1 MSRAT
6 VLACLVSSSVLALT
20 VAAASPAQAAGVD
33 YVALGDSYSSGV
45 GAPGQS
51 GTCLRSNY
59 SYAAQWAAKHSPA
72 TFQFLA
78 CSGAVTDDVLNTQVP
93 AMSGGADLI
102 SITIG
107 GNDAGF
113 APTVLTCLTSSD
125 ATCTAKVNAGKAY
138 VANTLPGKLDAT
150 YAAIKAKAATGAKVV
165 VLSYPNIFDTSAAL
179 CEMSATKRKALN
191 SGAQALDDMIKS
203 RAANAGF
210 TYADV
215 RDNFAG
221 HGVCASKPY
230 LNGLTIIPPQNSY
243 HPNANGYT
251 FGYLPALTSAVS

>member
-6 VLACLVSSSVLALT
+6 VLACLVTSSALALT
-20 VAAASPAQAAGVD
+20 VAVASPAQAAGVD

-51 GTCLRSNY
+51 GGCLRSNY

-93 AMSGGADLI
+93 AMKSGTDLV

-113 APTVLTCLTSSD
+113 APTVITCLTSSD
-125 ATCTAKVNAGKAY
+125 ATCTAKVNAGKTY
-138 VANTLPGKLDAT
+138 VATTLPGKLDAT
-150 YAAIKAKAATGAKVV
+150 YAAIKAKAPGAQVV
-165 VLSYPNIFDTSAAL
+165 VLSYPNIFDTSATI

-191 SGAQALDDMIKS
+191 SGAQTLDDMIKS
-203 RAANAGF
+203 RAAAAGF

-221 HGVCASKPY
+221 HGVCAAKPY

-243 HPNANGYT
+243 HPNTNGYT
-251 FGYLPALTSAVS
+251 LGYLPALTSATS

>member
-51 GTCLRSNY
+51 GICLRSNH
-59 SYAAQWAAKHSPA
+59 SYAAQWAARNSP
-72 TFQFLA
+72 TSFQFLA
-78 CSGAVTDDVLNTQVP
+78 CGGAVTDDVVKTQVP
-93 AMSGGADLI
+93 AMNSGADLV

-125 ATCTAKVNAGKAY
+125 ATCTAKVNQGRAY

-150 YAAIKAKAATGAKVV
+150 YAAIRAKAPGARVV
-165 VLSYPNIFDTSAAL
+165 VLSYPNIFDTSSVL
-179 CEMSATKRKALN
+179 CEMSTTKRKALN
-191 SGAQALDDMIKS
+191 GGAQALDDMIKS
-203 RAANAGF
+203 RATAAGF
-210 TYADV
+210 VYADV

-221 HGVCASKPY
+221 HGVCSSRPY

-243 HPNANGYT
+243 HPNVNGYT
-251 FGYLPALTSAVS
+251 SGYLPALTGAA

>member
-1 MSRAT
+1 MSRVT

-20 VAAASPAQAAGVD
+20 VAIASPAQAAAID

-51 GTCLRSNY
+51 GSCLRSNY
-59 SYAAQWAAKHSPA
+59 SYAAQWAAKNNPA

-78 CSGAVTDDVLNTQVP
+78 CGGAVTDDIVKTQVP
-93 AMSGGADLI
+93 AMSSGADLI

-125 ATCTAKVNAGKAY
+125 ATCTAKVNAGKTY
-138 VANTLPGKLDAT
+138 VANTLPGKLDAA
-150 YAAIKAKAATGAKVV
+150 YGAIKTKAPNAKVV
-165 VLSYPNIFDTSAAL
+165 VLSYPNIFDTSAVF
-179 CEMSATKRKALN
+179 CEMSVTKRKALN

-203 RAANAGF
+203 RATAAGF
-210 TYADV
+210 TWSDV
-215 RDNFAG
+215 RDEFAG
-221 HGVCASKPY
+221 HGVCGSRPY

-243 HPNANGYT
+243 HPNSSGYT
-251 FGYLPALTSAVS
+251 NGYLPALNSAL

>member
-20 VAAASPAQAAGVD
+20 VAIASPAQAAGVD

-51 GTCLRSNY
+51 GSCLRSNY
-59 SYAAQWAAKHSPA
+59 SYAAQWAARNSP
-72 TFQFLA
+72 TSFQFLA
-78 CSGAVTDDVLNTQVP
+78 CSGAVTDDVVSKQVP
-93 AMSGGADLI
+93 AMASGADLI

-125 ATCTAKVNAGKAY
+125 ATCITKVNAGKSY
-138 VANTLPGKLDAT
+138 VANTLPGKLDAA
-150 YAAIKAKAATGAKVV
+150 YNAIRAKAPGAKVV
-165 VLSYPNIFDTSAAL
+165 VLSYPNIFDTASAF

-203 RAANAGF
+203 RAAAAGF

-221 HGVCASKPY
+221 HGVCASRPY

-243 HPNANGYT
+243 HPNSSGYT
-251 FGYLPALTSAVS
+251 YGYLPALTSAA

>member
-6 VLACLVSSSVLALT
+6 VLACLVSSSILALT
-20 VAAASPAQAAGVD
+20 VAASPAQAAGAD

-51 GTCLRSNY
+51 GSCLRSNY
-59 SYAAQWAAKHSPA
+59 SYAAQWAAKNSPA
-72 TFQFLA
+72 SFQFLA
-78 CSGAVTDDVLNTQVP
+78 CSGAVTDDVVNTQVP
-93 AMSGGADLI
+93 AMSSGADLV

-125 ATCTAKVNAGKAY
+125 ATCVSKVNAGKAY
-138 VANTLPGKLDAT
+138 VANTLPGKLDAA
-150 YAAIKAKAATGAKVV
+150 YRAIRAKAPAAKVV
-165 VLSYPNIFDTSAAL
+165 VLSYPNIFDTAAAF

-203 RAANAGF
+203 RVAAAGF
-210 TYADV
+210 TYSDV

-221 HGVCASKPY
+221 HGVCASRPY

-243 HPNANGYT
+243 HPNSSGYT
-251 FGYLPALTSAVS
+251 YGYLPALTSAA

>member
-20 VAAASPAQAAGVD
+20 VAASPAQAAGVD

-51 GTCLRSNY
+51 GTCLRSNN
-59 SYAAQWAAKHSPA
+59 SYAAQWAATNSPT

-93 AMSGGADLI
+93 AMASGADLV

-113 APTVLTCLTSSD
+113 APTVITCLTSSD
-125 ATCTAKVNAGKAY
+125 SACTAKVNQGKAY
-138 VANTLPGKLDAT
+138 VANTLGGKLDAT
-150 YAAIKAKAATGAKVV
+150 YAAIKNKAPGAKVV
-165 VLSYPNIFDTSAAL
+165 VLSYPNIFDTSALL
-179 CEMSATKRKALN
+179 CEMSLTKRKALN
-191 SGAQALDDMIKS
+191 SGAQVLDDMIKA
-203 RAANAGF
+203 RATAAGLTF
-210 TYADV
+210 ADV
-215 RDNFAG
+215 RSNFSG
-221 HGVCASKPY
+221 HGVCSSRPY
-230 LNGLTIIPPQNSY
+230 LNGLTIVPPQNSY
-243 HPNANGYT
+243 HPNSNGYT
-251 FGYLPALTSAVS
+251 YGYLPALTSAA

>member
-51 GTCLRSNY
+51 GSCLRSNY
-59 SYAAQWAAKHSPA
+59 SYAAQWAAKNSP
-72 TFQFLA
+72 TSFQFLA
-78 CSGAVTDDVLNTQVP
+78 CSGAVTDDVLKTQVP
-93 AMSGGADLI
+93 AMASGADLV

-113 APTVLTCLTSSD
+113 APTVITCLTSSD
-125 ATCTAKVNAGKAY
+125 ASCTAKVNEGKAY
-138 VANTLPGKLDAT
+138 VANTLPAKLDAT
-150 YAAIKAKAATGAKVV
+150 YNAIRAKAPGAKVV

-179 CEMSATKRKALN
+179 CEMSMTKRKAIN
-191 SGAQALDDMIKS
+191 SGAQVLDDMIKA
-203 RAANAGF
+203 RATAAGF
-210 TYADV
+210 TFADV

-221 HGVCASKPY
+221 HGVCASRPY

-243 HPNANGYT
+243 HPNGNGYT
-251 FGYLPALTSAVS
+251 NGYLPALTGAA